1 MSRPL
6 DARAETG
13 NAALFYVTRMT
24 DKRMKVSLRIA
35 FAMSRFSNV
44 KVLYEGFI
52 VKINGRDWT
61 VNIMMFGETTLA
73 LLAGDEP
80 EE

>member
-1 MSRPL
+1 MHSV
-6 DARAETG
+6 ETS
-13 NAALFYVTRMT
+13 NAALFYGTRMT

-35 FAMSRFSNV
+35 FAMSRFPNV

-52 VKINGRDWT
+52 LKMNGRDWT

-73 LLAGDEP
+73 LLTGNEP